1 MSKRGVIM
9 LTEELARIRVEE
21 AIQEGLREQ
30 YLERILPPKKK
41 SVSIV
46 ILPLVCLL
54 SLLAIG
60 LGA

>member
-1 MSKRGVIM
+1 M

-30 YLERILPPKKK
+30 FLGRILPPKKK

-46 ILPLVCLL
+46 ILPLVSLL
-54 SLLAIG
+54 LLLAIG